1 MVSGND
7 IPAQNV
13 ADGALRGWL
22 PPEPW
27 VLGLF
32 HISLRGLCQGP
43 VKGCLTLLGTGI
55 CIPIILLS
63 QPIHVQGCLELSKA
77 PGIIYHDNSWKR

>member
-7 IPAQNV
+7 IPGPNV
-13 ADGALRGWL
+13 ADGALPCWL

-32 HISLRGLCQGP
+32 HVSLHGLCQGP

-55 CIPIILLS
+55 YIPIILLFQS
-63 QPIHVQGCLELSKA
+63 VRVQSCLELSKA
-77 PGIIYHDNSWKR
+77 PGIIHHDSSWQR